1 MLTAKQNQKFPFH
14 FLSAPPTEE
23 KEMQGKIFGFCSR
36 DRRVRSEYVELRKT
50 LSILYSKCERCTAPV
65 RSGRGARHLFWK
77 NGGNQW
83 DALRAS
89 HLLALKKPSSSILVL
104 GTGLA
109 PACPKGRYH
118 LKVVRLLSFATR
130 ALLFF
135 NMLCG
140 FSDWRRDWFTFRFG
154 RRDCGRQIGLFN
166 FPSDIAARF
175 RPHIIMF
182 CPPDFGGF

>member
-130 ALLFF
+130 ALLFLTCYAVSAIGAEIGSLSVSAGGIAAARSVCLTF
-135 NMLCG
+135 RRI
-140 FSDWRRDWFTFRFG
+140 SRRDFVRT
-154 RRDCGRQIGLFN
+154 
-166 FPSDIAARF
+166 
-175 RPHIIMF
+175 
-182 CPPDFGGF
+182 